1 MNIELAYSI
10 HLGNDKN
17 KTKRA
22 KEIAKNNPS
31 NTTSFSNNSIQNS
44 KGLSKVNNHN
54 LRKYDNNTELIK
66 IIYGTN
72 DLVEDVKNLY
82 LQEFENARL
91 EYNEKQTRNDRKI
104 ENYFDHISNNSN
116 RDLACELIIELGDM
130 EFWKDKNNFYKYK
143 MIQVFNEQIEALQK
157 IIPDFKLA
165 NCVIHFD
172 ETSPHLHIVGVPVK
186 EGYKKGMQ
194 KQVAK
199 SKIFTKESLTK
210 LQEEMRNCCI
220 KSFNKVYEQNFEL
233 KQKQQGRNQDIPVS
247 KMTNYIQIKR
257 QYERNKELRE
267 QANKQIDVTNK
278 QGKDIKALI
287 ENLKPTLNKK
297 NYTISKENVTKIA
310 EYIDKVQ
317 DTTKNIKST
326 NEIDVV
332 MTEYE
337 KDLKNH
343 NAKVKELNYTIKQ
356 KDNKI
361 QDLTEDLNIAKD
373 IISKQEN
380 KINFLQKELDI
391 FKGLWN
397 RLRVFLRNKV
407 RYYKDESYKKV
418 FESMKI
424 ENILRK
430 EDIDFVEK
438 KNGKNRKYEL

>member
-1 MNIELAYSI
+1 MNIKLAYSI

-54 LRKYDNNTELIK
+54 LRKYDNNIELIK

-104 ENYFDHISNNSN
+104 ENYFDHISNNSY

-130 EFWKDKNNFYKYK
+130 EFWKDKDNFYKYK
-143 MIQVFNEQIEALQK
+143 MIQVFNEQIEDLQK
-157 IIPDFKLA
+157 IVPDFKLA

-199 SKIFTKESLTK
+199 SQIFTKESLK
-210 LQEEMRNCCI
+210 KIQEEMRKYCI
-220 KSFNKVYEQNFEL
+220 KSFNKIYEQNFEL

-257 QYERNKELRE
+257 QNEKNKELKE
-267 QANKQIDVTNK
+267 QANEQIDFTSK
-278 QGKDIKALI
+278 QGKDVKAVI
-287 ENLKPTLNKK
+287 ENLKSTLNKK
-297 NYTISKENVTKIA
+297 NYIISKENVVKIA
-310 EYIDKVQ
+310 DYIDKVE

-326 NEIDVV
+326 NEIDAV

-337 KDLKNH
+337 NDLKEH
-343 NAKVKELNYTIKQ
+343 NAEVRELNSTIRQ
-356 KDNKI
+356 KESKI
-361 QDLTEDLNIAKD
+361 QNLTEDLNIAKD
-373 IISKQEN
+373 TIYKQEN
-380 KINFLQKELDI
+380 KINFLQKELDK
-391 FKGLWN
+391 FKSLWN

-418 FESMKI
+418 FESMKL
-424 ENILRK
+424 ENILGK

>member
-1 MNIELAYSI
+1 MTI
-10 HLGNDKN
+10 
-17 KTKRA
+17 
-22 KEIAKNNPS
+22 
-31 NTTSFSNNSIQNS
+31 F
-44 KGLSKVNNHN
+44 
-54 LRKYDNNTELIK
+54 
-66 IIYGTN
+66 
-72 DLVEDVKNLY
+72 
-82 LQEFENARL
+82 
-91 EYNEKQTRNDRKI
+91 
-104 ENYFDHISNNSN
+104 
-116 RDLACELIIELGDM
+116 
-130 EFWKDKNNFYKYK
+130 
-143 MIQVFNEQIEALQK
+143 
-157 IIPDFKLA
+157 
-165 NCVIHFD
+165 
-172 ETSPHLHIVGVPVK
+172 HIVGVPVK

-199 SKIFTKESLTK
+199 SQIFTKDSLTK
-210 LQEEMRNCCI
+210 IQEEMRNCCI

-247 KMTNYIQIKR
+247 KMTNYIQIKK
-257 QYERNKELRE
+257 QYEKNKQLRV
-267 QANKQIDVTNK
+267 QANNQIDVTNK
-278 QGKDIKALI
+278 QGKNIKEVI
-287 ENLKPTLNKK
+287 ENLKSTLNKK
-297 NYTISKENVTKIA
+297 NYTISKENITKIA
-310 EYIDKVQ
+310 EYIDKVE

-326 NEIDVV
+326 NEIDFI

-343 NAKVKELNYTIKQ
+343 NAEVKELNYTIKQ

-373 IISKQEN
+373 TISKQEN

-418 FESMKI
+418 FESMKD

-438 KNGKNRKYEL
+438 ENGKNRKYEL